1 MGCSTTRL
9 ISSDSKGTI
18 ARERRRP
25 RYLSHPPFRQPAA
38 IAALLREI
46 GDRDVLG
53 YLFCILWIQRILA
66 TPQRHREEILRSARS

>member
-1 MGCSTTRL
+1 MKCSTTRL
-9 ISSDSKGTI
+9 SSSNSKGTI

-25 RYLSHPPFRQPAA
+25 RSLSHPPFRQHAA

-53 YLFCILWIQRILA
+53 YLFCILWIQWILTA
-66 TPQRHREEILRSARS
+66 SQRHREEILRSASS